1 MAEGPRSK
9 KDSKIEKKGRGKKKR
24 NKRKLA
30 VWMFFTAAIAVVC
43 GIIGYM
49 LIILNGERILADNQ
63 DKLILPEAST
73 IYDAQGKEVTKL
85 GANREVVDFAEIPEL
100 MRDAVIATE
109 DQRFEKHFGID
120 LYSIGRAL
128 VKDVVARSA
137 VEGGSTITQQLAKNL
152 FLTQDKTFFRKAT
165 EASIAVA
172 IEHKMTKDEII
183 TMYLNRIYFGKGAYG
198 VKAAA
203 EYYFNT
209 DLKDLK
215 LWQIATLAGIPKA
228 PSTYNPINHADKSKD
243 RRAIVLQLMYDQGYI
258 TKAEMDEAKAVDYK
272 PVTHTAKQTE
282 TYQAFVDYVIDEAEK
297 VSGLQEEQLRI
308 SGYKIYTTLNT
319 QAQSAMEKEFE
330 DDNNF
335 EKSVDEQQEQAAMII
350 VDHRNGEIQGL
361 VGGRDYVNKGL
372 NRVLEPRQPG
382 SSFKPI
388 TVYGPAI
395 ETGDYSP
402 SSILQDVKKCY
413 GSYCPSDSNKVKYI
427 GPITMRQSI
436 KESRNASAVWLL
448 NEIGVK
454 TGLNFAK
461 NLGFELDSSKDR
473 NLAIGLG
480 GLTYGVTPFQMAT
493 AYSAFANDGKS
504 VDLHAL
510 VKITDKED
518 DPVYTYNAPESEQV
532 MKSSTAE
539 TMTDMLQGV
548 LEKGGTG
555 VNARIDRP
563 VAGKTGTT
571 QNGIPGLSNG
581 YNRDAWFAGYTPEW
595 TAVVWMGYDRTDKDH
610 MIKKSSEQ
618 SAAMF
623 GKVMREAMKGVP
635 KGSFKK
641 PAAEQEAEK
650 PPVGITNFSAV
661 YNELKSA
668 VQLAWSPVDGDGM
681 TYRIYRK
688 ATGEAE
694 FTKLLDSL
702 TTTGVDDLNIAPGMS
717 YEYYVTAYDPAKD
730 LEGSPSATVKAD
742 IPEAEIEPPANPDEG
757 TPGNNSGGGN
767 NGQGNNGQGDNGQGN
782 NGQGDNGQGNNGQG
796 NNGQGNNG
804 QGNNGQGNNGQ
815 GNNGGGTVPPGDS
828 GNGTTPP
835 DQGGGPGNTPANGG
849 QTPGDGSG
857 ATTGQPGS
865 DDAGTNS
872 GSGNAGTGNGTAAD
886 PGTGNDG
893 GANPGTGTEGKRTN
907 ASSDGSQPV
916 IISPQSSGSSGN
928 NATGNAPN
936 SGTP

>member
-9 KDSKIEKKGRGKKKR
+9 KGSTREKKGKVKKKR

-30 VWMFFTAAIAVVC
+30 VWLFFTAAIAVVC

-63 DKLILPEAST
+63 DKFILPEAST
-73 IYDAQGKEVTKL
+73 IYDDKGKEVVKL
-85 GANREVVDFAEIPEL
+85 GANRENVDFAEIPEL

-109 DQRFEKHFGID
+109 DQRFEKHSGID
-120 LYSIGRAL
+120 LWSIGRAI

-203 EYYFNT
+203 DYYFNAE
-209 DLKDLK
+209 LKDLK
-215 LWQIATLAGIPKA
+215 LWQVATLAAIPKA
-228 PSTYNPINHADKSKD
+228 PSTYNPINNPDKSKE
-243 RRAIVLQLMYDQGYI
+243 RRSVVLQLMFDQGYI
-258 TKAEMDEAKAVDYK
+258 TKEEMDQAKAVDYK
-272 PVTHTAKQTE
+272 PVEHAKSTQ

-297 VSGLQEEQLRI
+297 VSGITEEQLRI
-308 SGYKIYTTLNT
+308 AGYKIYTTLNT
-319 QAQSAMEKEFE
+319 QAQSVMEKEFE
-330 DDNNF
+330 DDGNF
-335 EKSVDEQQEQAAMII
+335 EKSVDEQKEQAAMII

-372 NRVLEPRQPG
+372 NRVLVPRQPG

-395 ETGDYSP
+395 DSGDWFPWST
-402 SSILQDVKKCY
+402 LQDVKTCY

-427 GPITMRQSI
+427 GPVSMRQSI

-448 NEIGVK
+448 NQIGVK
-454 TGLNFAK
+454 AGLNFAK
-461 NLGFELDSSKDR
+461 DLGFELDSAKDR

-480 GLTYGVTPFQMAT
+480 GLTYGVTPFQMAK
-493 AYSAFANDGKS
+493 AYSAFANGGKT
-504 VDLHAL
+504 VDPHAL
-510 VKITDKED
+510 VKITDQTDE
-518 DPVYTYNAPESEQV
+518 PVYTYSAPAAEQV
-532 MKSSTAE
+532 MKPSTAAYL
-539 TMTDMLQGV
+539 TDVLQGV

-623 GKVMREAMKGVP
+623 GKVMGEAMKGVA
-635 KGSFKK
+635 KGSFTK
-641 PAAEQEAEK
+641 PTEEHEDK
-650 PPVGITNFSAV
+650 PPVGIANFSAV
-661 YNELKSA
+661 YNDQKAA
-668 VQLAWSPVDGDGM
+668 VQLAWSPVDGQGM
-681 TYRIYRK
+681 QYRIYRK

-694 FTKLLDSL
+694 FVKAFDSL
-702 TTTGVDDLNIAPGMS
+702 TTTGVDDMAIAPGLS

-730 LEGSPSATVKAD
+730 MEGTPSSTVKVD
-742 IPEAEIEPPANPDEG
+742 VPEAELDPTNPDNGG
-757 TPGNNSGGGN
+757 TPGSGNGNEGGE
-767 NGQGNNGQGDNGQGN
+767 NGGDGGIPPGGPDNGGTPPDD
-782 NGQGDNGQGNNGQG
+782 GGTPPDNGGTPPD
-796 NNGQGNNG
+796 
-804 QGNNGQGNNGQ
+804 
-815 GNNGGGTVPPGDS
+815 NGGGTPDNGGQAPGDGNQTP
-828 GNGTTPP
+828 GNG
-835 DQGGGPGNTPANGG
+835 DQSPGNGNQSPGNGGQSPANGG
-849 QTPGDGSG
+849 QTPGNGVTAPPAGDNG
-857 ATTGQPGS
+857 
-865 DDAGTNS
+865 AGTGDGTGAGDNAGGTDP
-872 GSGNAGTGNGTAAD
+872 GSGN
-886 PGTGNDG
+886 
-893 GANPGTGTEGKRTN
+893 
-907 ASSDGSQPV
+907 GS
-916 IISPQSSGSSGN
+916 GGN
-928 NATGNAPN
+928 NVNNVLPPN
-936 SGTP
+936 SGVPDSNP

>member
-1 MAEGPRSK
+1 MTEEPRSRNNGK
-9 KDSKIEKKGRGKKKR
+9 PEKKGKVKKKR

-63 DKLILPEAST
+63 DKLTLPEAST
-73 IYDAQGKEVTKL
+73 IYDGQGKEVAKL
-85 GANREVVDFAEIPEL
+85 GANRESVEFNEIPEL

-120 LYSIGRAL
+120 LYSIGRAI

-215 LWQIATLAGIPKA
+215 LWQIATLAAIPKA
-228 PSTYNPINHADKSKD
+228 PSTYNPVNHADKSKE
-243 RRAIVLQLMYDQGYI
+243 RRAVVLQLMHDQGYI
-258 TKAEMDEAKAVDYK
+258 TQQEMDEAKAVDYV
-272 PVTHTAKQTE
+272 PVQHAKETE
-282 TYQAFVDYVIDEAEK
+282 TYQAFIDYVIDEAEK
-297 VSGLQEEQLRI
+297 LGGVSEEQLRI

-319 QAQSAMEKEFE
+319 QAQSAIEKEFE
-330 DDNNF
+330 DDGNF

-361 VGGRDYVNKGL
+361 LGGRDYVNKGF
-372 NRVLEPRQPG
+372 NRVTMMTRQPG

-388 TVYGPAI
+388 AVYGPAI
-395 ETGDYSP
+395 ETGDWSP
-402 SSILQDVKKCY
+402 SSTLQDVKTCY
-413 GSYCPSDSNKVKYI
+413 GSYCPSDSNKVKYV
-427 GPITMRQSI
+427 GPISMRQSL

-448 NEIGVK
+448 NQIGVK

-480 GLTYGVTPFQMAT
+480 GLTYGVTPYQMAA

-510 VKITDKED
+510 IKITDKEN
-518 DPVYTYNAPESEQV
+518 DPIYTYKAPEGEQV
-532 MKSSTAE
+532 MKPSTAQS
-539 TMTDMLQGV
+539 MTDMMQGV

-581 YNRDAWFAGYTPEW
+581 YNRDAWFAGYSPEW
-595 TAVVWMGYDRTDKDH
+595 TAVVWMGYDQTDKNH

-618 SAAMF
+618 AAAMF
-623 GKVMREAMKGVP
+623 GKVMRQAMKGVP
-635 KGSFKK
+635 KGSFTK
-641 PAAEQEAEK
+641 AAEEK
-650 PPVGITNFSAV
+650 PEEQPPAGIANFSAV
-661 YNELKSA
+661 YNEQKAA
-668 VQLAWSPVDGDGM
+668 VQLAWSPVVGEGM

-688 ATGEAE
+688 ATGETE

-702 TTTGVDDLNIAPGMS
+702 TTTGVDDLNIAPGMD
-717 YEYYVTAYDPAKD
+717 YEYYVLAYDPAKD
-730 LEGSPSATVKAD
+730 LEGAPSATVKAN
-742 IPEAEIEPPANPDEG
+742 IPAAEIEPPPTDEG
-757 TPGNNSGGGN
+757 NLPGNGGNPGNGN
-767 NGQGNNGQGDNGQGN
+767 NGQS
-782 NGQGDNGQGNNGQG
+782 
-796 NNGQGNNG
+796 
-804 QGNNGQGNNGQ
+804 NNGQ
-815 GNNGGGTVPPGDS
+815 GNNGGGGIEQPPGS
-828 GNGTTPP
+828 GNGGQGNEGTPP
-835 DQGGGPGNTPANGG
+835 DNGSGGGPLPGNGGEGMPAQPGAGGGTNGGSGNGGNGGAGTGTGTGTGNTPA
-849 QTPGDGSG
+849 
-857 ATTGQPGS
+857 
-865 DDAGTNS
+865 
-872 GSGNAGTGNGTAAD
+872 
-886 PGTGNDG
+886 
-893 GANPGTGTEGKRTN
+893 TGTEGGT
-907 ASSDGSQPV
+907 
-916 IISPQSSGSSGN
+916 
-928 NATGNAPN
+928 
-936 SGTP
+936 SGTPDNSVNNESSGQSNLVDSAADGPADGSVPADTTPQGPANGTKNAGDKPAITAP